1 MNWLRIKG
9 FCLKNWPLVVG
20 LFLIVLFF
28 YPFWGKSLLPVPA
41 DTIVGLYH
49 PFRDIV
55 WDGLIN
61 GVPFKNFLITDPVR
75 QLYPWRFL
83 AIELLKVGELPL
95 WNPYQ
100 FAGSPLLSN
109 LQTAVFYPINL
120 LFFFLPFNLTWGL
133 SIVLQPLLAFVFTFL
148 FLRNLKLTSFAAALG
163 AICFSFSSFFVSW
176 LEWGTVLHTALWLPL
191 LLFAVDKF
199 LASRERIIWAGGL
212 ILGLSFSF
220 FAGHLQ
226 LFFYNFLFFLAYFV
240 YRVWQNRE
248 KFKEKLFLF
257 AGSLLVFLV
266 ITLPQSLA
274 TLGLILSSNRGL
286 DQNYLSREGWFLPF
300 KHLVTL
306 VVPDFFGNPTTLNYW
321 GDWNYGE
328 LTIFVGT
335 IPLFLALLA
344 IVLNRKKEV
353 IFFGLGA
360 LLALSFAL
368 PTPWAKL
375 PFILNL
381 PFISSAQPTRLIF
394 LVVFCLSVL
403 AAFGVERLFES
414 RRRFWL
420 VLFACLLLACL
431 WGLVILGP
439 SLFVGSDWT
448 IKLAVSQRNL
458 ILPTGLTVV
467 FVGLIAISLLFRKLL
482 EKNRLFKTFL
492 LIFVFGLVCF
502 DLFRFGRKF
511 TPFVKEAWLFPA
523 TKTIEFL
530 KEQKG
535 PFRIMSVDN
544 RILPPNFATYYQLE
558 DVSGY
563 DPLYLK
569 SYAQLVAAWQRG
581 EPNIEPP
588 FGFNRI
594 ITPTN
599 FDSRIT
605 DLLNVKYILSLR
617 ELESEKL
624 ELVFEEGQTKTY
636 LNLEV
641 FERAFM
647 VSDFLVVKSDQEA
660 IDFLFTEGKNLRE
673 VAVLQTDE
681 NLSGKDLTCDGQP
694 VGKVEFLDHRP
705 GLVILE
711 TKNNCPGLMVL
722 MDSYYPF
729 WNVFVDGKQEKVYR
743 TNYNFRGVFL
753 SAGEHRVEFKI

>member
-1 MNWLRIKG
+1 MSWLKIKG
-9 FCLKNWPLVVG
+9 FLLRNWPLAGG
-20 LFLIVLFF
+20 LFLIILFF
-28 YPFWGKSLLPVPA
+28 YPFLINGLLPVPA

-49 PFRDIV
+49 PFRDII
-55 WDGLIN
+55 WDGLTN

-83 AIELLKVGELPL
+83 AASLLKTGELPL

-109 LQTAVFYPINL
+109 LQTAVFYPFN
-120 LFFFLPFNLTWGL
+120 FFFLLLPFNLVWSFL
-133 SIVLQPLLAFVFTFL
+133 IVLQSLLAFIFTFL
-148 FLRNLKLTSFAAALG
+148 FLRNLKLTSFAAVLG
-163 AICFSFSSFFVSW
+163 AVCFSFSSFFISW
-176 LEWGTVLHTALWLPL
+176 LEWGTVLHVALWLPL
-191 LLFAVDKF
+191 LLLAVDRF
-199 LASRERIIWAGGL
+199 FVSRRRIIWTGVLAFGL
-212 ILGLSFSF
+212 CFSF

-226 LFFYNFLFFLAYFV
+226 TFFYSFLFILAYFV
-240 YRVWQNRE
+240 YRAWQNR
-248 KFKEKLFLF
+248 KELKGKLFLF
-257 AGSLLVFLV
+257 AGSLFVFFV
-266 ITLPQSLA
+266 VTLPQSLV

-286 DQNYLSREGWFLPF
+286 DQDYLHQEGWFLPF

-306 VVPDFFGNPTTLNYW
+306 VAPDFFGNPTTLNYW

-328 LTIFVGT
+328 LTVFIGT

-344 IVLNRKKEV
+344 TVFNRKKEV
-353 IFFGLGA
+353 VFFGLGA
-360 LLALSFAL
+360 LVALSFAL

-375 PFILNL
+375 PFFLNL

-403 AAFGVERLFES
+403 AAFGVEKLFEN
-414 RRRFWL
+414 RKRFWL
-420 VLFACLLLACL
+420 VFPIFLLFVCL

-439 SLFVGSDWT
+439 SLFTGSDWT
-448 IKLAVSQRNL
+448 TNLAISQRNL
-458 ILPTGLTVV
+458 ILPTGLMIV
-467 FVGLIAISLLFRKLL
+467 FVGLMAVSVVFRKLF
-482 EKNRLFKTFL
+482 EKNKFSRTIL
-492 LIFVFGLVCF
+492 LVLLFGLICF

-511 TPFVKEAWLFPA
+511 TPFVKESWLFPM
-523 TKTIEFL
+523 TETIGFL
-530 KEQKG
+530 KEQKS

-599 FDSRIT
+599 FDSRIA
-605 DLLNVKYILSLR
+605 DLLNVKYILSLN
-617 ELESEKL
+617 ELENEKL

-636 LNLEV
+636 LNTEV

-647 VSDFLVVKSDQEA
+647 VFNFLVVESEQEA
-660 IDFLFTEGKNLRE
+660 IDFLFAEERDLKTM
-673 VAVLQTDE
+673 AVLQTDE
-681 NLSGKDLTCDGQP
+681 NLSDKDLACDGQL
-694 VGKVEFLDHRP
+694 VGKVEILDHQP
-705 GLVILE
+705 SLVVLE
-711 TKNNCPGLMVL
+711 TESDCPGLMVL
-722 MDSYYPF
+722 TDSYYPF
-729 WNVFVDGKQEKVYR
+729 WDVFVDDKQEKVYR

-753 SAGEHRVEFKI
+753 PAGEHRIEFKM

>member
-1 MNWLRIKG
+1 MNWLKVKS
-9 FCLKNWPLVVG
+9 FCLKNGPLVGG
-20 LFLIVLFF
+20 LFLVILFF
-28 YPFWGKSLLPVPA
+28 YPFLAKGLLPISA

-49 PFRDIV
+49 PFRDIT
-55 WDGLIN
+55 WDSLVN

-83 AIELLKVGELPL
+83 AMSLLKVGELPL

-100 FAGSPLLSN
+100 FAGSPLLPN
-109 LQTAVFYPINL
+109 LQTAAFYPFNF
-120 LFFFLPFNLTWGL
+120 FFFLLPFNFVWSLL
-133 SIVLQPLLAFVFTFL
+133 IVLQSLLAFIFTFL
-148 FLRNLKLTSFAAALG
+148 FLKNLKLASFAAALG
-163 AICFSFSSFFVSW
+163 AICFSFSSFFISW
-176 LEWGTVLHTALWLPL
+176 LEWGTVLHAALWLPL
-191 LLFAVDKF
+191 LLLAVDKF
-199 LASRERIIWAGGL
+199 FVGKRRIIWVGVLTFGL
-212 ILGLSFSF
+212 CFSF

-226 LFFYNFLFFLAYFV
+226 TFFYGFLFFLAYFV
-240 YRVWQNRE
+240 YRAWQHR
-248 KFKEKLFLF
+248 KKLKGKLFLF
-257 AGSLLVFLV
+257 AGSLFVFLIV
-266 ITLPQSLA
+266 TLPQSLI
-274 TLGLILSSNRGL
+274 TLGLILSSNRGF
-286 DQNYLSREGWFLPF
+286 DQDYLHQEGWFLPF

-306 VVPDFFGNPTTLNYW
+306 VAPDFFGNPTTLNYW

-328 LTIFVGT
+328 LTVFVGT

-344 IVLNRKKEV
+344 IVFNRKKEV
-353 IFFGLGA
+353 VFFGLGI

-375 PFILNL
+375 PFLLNL

-403 AAFGVERLFES
+403 TAFGAEKLLENRK
-414 RRRFWL
+414 RFWL
-420 VLFACLLLACL
+420 IPSVFLLFACL
-431 WGLVILGP
+431 WGLIILGP
-439 SLFVGSDWT
+439 SLFAGSDWT
-448 IKLAVSQRNL
+448 TNLAVSQRNL
-458 ILPTGLTVV
+458 ILPTGLAIV
-467 FVGLIAISLLFRKLL
+467 FIGLIAVSIVFKEFFEDKLFRTIFLVLLFG
-482 EKNRLFKTFL
+482 
-492 LIFVFGLVCF
+492 LICF

-511 TPFVKEAWLFPA
+511 TPFVKEAWLFP
-523 TKTIEFL
+523 TTETIEFL

-535 PFRIMSVDN
+535 SFRIMSVDN
-544 RILPPNFATYYQLE
+544 RILPPNFATYYRLE

-599 FDSRIT
+599 FDSKMT
-605 DLLNVKYILSLR
+605 DLLNVKYVLSLN

-636 LNLEV
+636 LNTEV

-647 VSDFLVVKSDQEA
+647 VSDFLVVESEQEA
-660 IDFLFTEGKNLRE
+660 IEFLFAEGRDLKKI
-673 VAVLQTDE
+673 AVLQTDE
-681 NLSGKDLTCDGQP
+681 NLSGRDLTCDDQSIGR
-694 VGKVEFLDHRP
+694 VEILDHQP
-705 GLVILE
+705 GMVVLE
-711 TKNNCPGLMVL
+711 TESDCPGLMVL
-722 MDSYYPF
+722 MDGYYPL
-729 WNVFVDGKQEKVYR
+729 WDVFIDGKQEKVYR

-753 SAGEHRVEFKI
+753 PAGKHRVEFKM